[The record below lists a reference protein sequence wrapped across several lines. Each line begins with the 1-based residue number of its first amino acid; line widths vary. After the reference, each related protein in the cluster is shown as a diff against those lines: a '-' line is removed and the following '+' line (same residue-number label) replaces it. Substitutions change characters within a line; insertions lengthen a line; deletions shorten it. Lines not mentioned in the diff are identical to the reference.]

1 MSRGLK
7 TPLRQ
12 NAVGILLLLGSS
24 ACAAGS
30 TSTSHYPSNAIAFRY
45 QRYDGALD
53 TIGRHRGKVVLVS
66 VFATWAQPALL
77 EVPLYQALRAL
88 HGPKNIVVIQLA
100 LDQELDAVRAFA
112 EAFEIKHLLGRPLDV
127 ATFTSKDGPLGSITI
142 LPTSFLLGRDG
153 RIKAVS
159 VGTWNASVLA
169 RTVQGL
175 LAADRS
181 SH

>member
-1 MSRGLK
+1 MSAWLK
-7 TPLRQ
+7 KNLCQ
-12 NAVGILLLLGSS
+12 KAVGMLLLLGSIS
-24 ACAAGS
+24 CAAS
-30 TSTSHYPSNAIAFRY
+30 ASSISNYPSNAIAFRY
-45 QRYDGALD
+45 QRHDGALD
-53 TIGRHRGKVVLVS
+53 TIGRHRGKLVLVS

-77 EVPLYQALRAL
+77 EVPLYQALRAQ

-112 EAFEIKHLLGRPLDV
+112 DAFEIKHLLGRPLDV
-127 ATFTSKDGPLGSITI
+127 SMFTSKDGPLGSINI
-142 LPTSFLLGRDG
+142 LPTSFLLGRAG

-169 RTVQGL
+169 RTIQGL